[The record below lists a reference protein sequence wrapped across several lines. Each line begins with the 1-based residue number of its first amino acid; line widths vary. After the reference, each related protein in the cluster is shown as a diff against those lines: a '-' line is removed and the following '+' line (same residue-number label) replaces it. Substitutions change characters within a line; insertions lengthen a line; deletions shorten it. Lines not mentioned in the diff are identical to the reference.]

1 MALNN
6 KIDELLSGA
15 VARADVPGVV
25 AAVTTAEGTIYQ
37 AGFGERE
44 LGGGVAMSPDTVGWI
59 ASMTKAITSVAALQ
73 LVEEGRLV
81 LDQPAGELVAH
92 LGQVEV
98 LTGFDDTG
106 RPLTRPPRRPVTL
119 RHLLSHTSGLGYD
132 FWNPEV
138 IRYQEATGLPPVASR
153 RNDALLLP
161 LLFDPGERWNYS
173 IGIDWVGKMVEAV
186 AGRTLGQV
194 MQERIFEP
202 LGMTSTA
209 FQPTPDMERR
219 QAKAHARNA
228 NDSLEP
234 MERAVVAEPEFEMGG
249 GGLYSSVEDYLKF
262 IRMILNRGSADGRQ
276 VLQPETVAEMSR
288 NQIGGC
294 RVGAMTTAMPGYS
307 NDVEFLPGV
316 EKTWGL
322 AFMINE
328 EAAPSGR
335 SAGSLFWG
343 GIANSYYWIDPARG
357 IGGAYLTQILPF
369 ADAKSLA
376 LFQDFE
382 STVYDNL

>member
-6 KIDELLSGA
+6 KVDELLSGA

-44 LGGGVAMSPDTVGWI
+44 LGGGVSMSPDTVGWI

-98 LTGFDDTG
+98 LMGFDDTG
-106 RPLTRPPRRPVTL
+106 QPLTRPPRRPVTL

-186 AGRTLGQV
+186 AGRTLG
-194 MQERIFEP
+194 
-202 LGMTSTA
+202 
-209 FQPTPDMERR
+209 
-219 QAKAHARNA
+219 
-228 NDSLEP
+228 
-234 MERAVVAEPEFEMGG
+234 
-249 GGLYSSVEDYLKF
+249 
-262 IRMILNRGSADGRQ
+262 
-276 VLQPETVAEMSR
+276 
-288 NQIGGC
+288 
-294 RVGAMTTAMPGYS
+294 
-307 NDVEFLPGV
+307 
-316 EKTWGL
+316 
-322 AFMINE
+322 
-328 EAAPSGR
+328 
-335 SAGSLFWG
+335 
-343 GIANSYYWIDPARG
+343 
-357 IGGAYLTQILPF
+357 
-369 ADAKSLA
+369 
-376 LFQDFE
+376 
-382 STVYDNL
+382 